1 MGKCMR
7 LLSVLLLATLCWLQ
21 YDFWL
26 GKNGLM
32 DYLAVEAN
40 VGIQQK
46 ANAELVQRNQQM
58 YAEIDDL
65 HRGQESVEE
74 RARSELGMIKP
85 NETFFRI
92 IGEN

>member
-1 MGKCMR
+1 MR

>member
-1 MGKCMR
+1 MR

-74 RARSELGMIKP
+74 RARNELGMIKP

-92 IGEN
+92 IGDN

>member
-1 MGKCMR
+1 MR

-40 VGIQQK
+40 VDIQQK

-65 HRGQESVEE
+65 RRGQESVEE

>member
-1 MGKCMR
+1 MR

-26 GKNGLM
+26 GKNGLV

-74 RARSELGMIKP
+74 RARNELGMIKP

-92 IGEN
+92 IGDN